1 MFVPKRRRM
10 NKDDDDE
17 SLDELYEKQP
27 RKLKKSTPKS
37 DSIDDVELNY
47 QLRSLSIKK
56 KKMFADAAKN
66 SRLQLSL
73 PIKTK
78 EGLVVK
84 NKRVLEEV
92 DENETT
98 ETEGNEAQNGVE
110 NLENGNG
117 AVDHAE
123 AVDETPKSFIELIR
137 DKKEFMEKAKEK
149 IATLSRNIIE
159 NPQEQVRNL
168 LRVD

>member
-1 MFVPKRRRM
+1 M

-56 KKMFADAAKN
+56 KKMFADVAKN

-98 ETEGNEAQNGVE
+98 ETGGNEAQNGVE

-117 AVDHAE
+117 AIDHAE
-123 AVDETPKSFIELIR
+123 VDESPKSFIELIR

-168 LRVD
+168 LRVEKRR